1 MKHFKTI
8 AVVIYIFSLFGC
20 INPANSKPITYSVSC
35 LQIPNRQLNIG
46 DDVSKY
52 LTVTINANNVDK
64 ATFNW
69 YCKPFNS
76 DKEILVNTNTYSTV
90 LKDLSDSL
98 DSVFYENGMYYCE
111 IVLANLSYCEKIIT
125 NKVPVQMEFC
135 DPNIPVISINTSH
148 NQDINSKEYYLD
160 ADFSLI
166 DTANS
171 KLFLDDIKIKARG
184 NTTFT
189 KAKKGFTLKLEEKTS
204 LLGMPKHK
212 RWNLIAN
219 YMDNSFLRNEAAF
232 YISRKL
238 NMDYTVR
245 GQFVNLVI
253 NGKYHGLY
261 YLCEAIKVNKDRVNI
276 DDEDFLL
283 EMDDYFDEPLKF
295 RSAIKN
301 MPVQLKEDE
310 KTESDLDFIESK
322 INYIES
328 ILYSPDFPYTD
339 SNYTVYDSSF
349 TKYIDIDSFAKF
361 YLVNEIMNNFEVG
374 GPKSCYFTYDTSES
388 LLKAG
393 PVWDFDWGGAKG
405 GESLVIADSL
415 YYDALFKTK
424 EFNEKL
430 KELLS
435 SNALNTTYFANYI
448 ENQYNLIKKSV
459 ELDEKRWGKAN
470 RNPVKPTQPN
480 FRAYVEELI
489 EAVTFRLEYLKNTF
503 K

>member
-1 MKHFKTI
+1 M
-8 AVVIYIFSLFGC
+8 
-20 INPANSKPITYSVSC
+20 
-35 LQIPNRQLNIG
+35 
-46 DDVSKY
+46 
-52 LTVTINANNVDK
+52 
-64 ATFNW
+64 
-69 YCKPFNS
+69 
-76 DKEILVNTNTYSTV
+76 
-90 LKDLSDSL
+90 
-98 DSVFYENGMYYCE
+98 
-111 IVLANLSYCEKIIT
+111 
-125 NKVPVQMEFC
+125 
-135 DPNIPVISINTSH
+135 
-148 NQDINSKEYYLD
+148 
-160 ADFSLI
+160 
-166 DTANS
+166 
-171 KLFLDDIKIKARG
+171 
-184 NTTFT
+184 
-189 KAKKGFTLKLEEKTS
+189 
-204 LLGMPKHK
+204 
-212 RWNLIAN
+212 
-219 YMDNSFLRNEAAF
+219 
-232 YISRKL
+232 
-238 NMDYTVR
+238 
-245 GQFVNLVI
+245 NLVI

-261 YLCEAIKVNKDRVNI
+261 YLCEAIKVNKNRVNI

-339 SNYTVYDSSF
+339 SNHTVYDSSF

-405 GESLVIADSL
+405 GENLVIAGSL

-424 EFNEKL
+424 EFKEKL

-435 SNALNTTYFANYI
+435 SNALNTTDFANYI

-470 RNPVKPTQPN
+470 RNPVKPAQPN

>member
-1 MKHFKTI
+1 M
-8 AVVIYIFSLFGC
+8 
-20 INPANSKPITYSVSC
+20 
-35 LQIPNRQLNIG
+35 
-46 DDVSKY
+46 
-52 LTVTINANNVDK
+52 
-64 ATFNW
+64 
-69 YCKPFNS
+69 
-76 DKEILVNTNTYSTV
+76 
-90 LKDLSDSL
+90 
-98 DSVFYENGMYYCE
+98 
-111 IVLANLSYCEKIIT
+111 
-125 NKVPVQMEFC
+125 
-135 DPNIPVISINTSH
+135 
-148 NQDINSKEYYLD
+148 
-160 ADFSLI
+160 
-166 DTANS
+166 
-171 KLFLDDIKIKARG
+171 
-184 NTTFT
+184 
-189 KAKKGFTLKLEEKTS
+189 
-204 LLGMPKHK
+204 
-212 RWNLIAN
+212 
-219 YMDNSFLRNEAAF
+219 
-232 YISRKL
+232 
-238 NMDYTVR
+238 
-245 GQFVNLVI
+245 NLVI

-261 YLCEAIKVNKDRVNI
+261 YLCEAIKVNKDLVNI
-276 DDEDFLL
+276 DDKDFLL

-310 KTESDLDFIESK
+310 KTESDLRFIESK

-339 SNYTVYDSSF
+339 FTHADYDSSF

-405 GESLVIADSL
+405 GENLVIADFL

-424 EFNEKL
+424 EFNEKF

-435 SNALNTTYFANYI
+435 SNDLNTTDFANYI

-470 RNPVKPTQPN
+470 RNPVKPAQPN

>member
-1 MKHFKTI
+1 MFL
-8 AVVIYIFSLFGC
+8 SC
-20 INPANSKPITYSVSC
+20 INPSSSKPISYKITDMKV
-35 LQIPNRQLNIG
+35 PDRQLTIG
-46 DDVSKY
+46 DNISDY
-52 LTVTINANNVDK
+52 LTLNVKIENVDT
-64 ATFNW
+64 AIFNW
-69 YCKPFNS
+69 YCFPENS
-76 DKEILVNTNTYSTV
+76 TEPVFLDSHNHNVSMKNAI
-90 LKDLSDSL
+90 SDSF
-98 DSVFYENGMYYCE
+98 DSIFYETGKYYCE
-111 IVLANLSYCEKIIT
+111 IILSNSGYSETIIT
-125 NKVPVQMEFC
+125 KPVLVRMEFC

-171 KLFLDDIKIKARG
+171 KLFLDDVKIKARG

-189 KAKKGFTLKLEEKTS
+189 KAKKGFALKLEEKTS

-232 YISRKL
+232 YLSREL
-238 NMDYTVR
+238 GMDYTVR

-261 YLCEAIKVNKDRVNI
+261 YLCEAIKVNKNRVNI

-301 MPVQLKEDE
+301 MPVQIKEDE
-310 KTESDLDFIESK
+310 KTESDLRFIESE

-328 ILYSPDFPYTD
+328 ILYSKDFPYTD
-339 SNYTVYDSSF
+339 STHTVYDSSF
-349 TKYIDIDSFAKF
+349 INYIDVDSFAKF

-374 GPKSCYFTYDTSES
+374 SPKSCYFTYDTSKH

-415 YYDALFKTK
+415 YYDALFKTN

-435 SNALNTTYFANYI
+435 SNKLNSTYFINYI
-448 ENQYNLIKKSV
+448 ESQYNLI
-459 ELDEKRWGKAN
+459 
-470 RNPVKPTQPN
+470 
-480 FRAYVEELI
+480 
-489 EAVTFRLEYLKNTF
+489 
-503 K
+503 